1 MVIIPPMSRPTIADV
16 ARQCGVSKTTVSVIL
31 NNSLASSS
39 ARVSP
44 ETQEKVRKAA
54 QELGYRPSWR
64 GRVLSNRKTHI
75 IGVLYAPPMPVV
87 VRGNYEGI
95 MAGIN
100 EAMQANKYHM
110 MLVPLGDNT
119 AEWGAM
125 ILDQR
130 MDGCLVL
137 SRLRDPLPAL
147 LKQAQM
153 PVTLV
158 NADSELA
165 IPRVVAN
172 EYEGAVESTKHLLS
186 LGHKKIHFVLGQ
198 PPSHYSVTQR
208 LAGYTDTMGKAGL
221 GAAVSVFEESTE
233 AFVEMMKTSS
243 DRPTAI
249 LAYTHF
255 TAMKLIRQLWEVGI
269 NVPAELSVSTFS
281 NASPVEDFVPPLT
294 TVALPTEQMGKTAAE
309 LLLEQIKTGGTAPA
323 RRSVLNTKLIVRC
336 STTPPSQK

>member
-1 MVIIPPMSRPTIADV
+1 MVIIPPMTRPTIADV
-16 ARQCGVSKTTVSVIL
+16 AKKCGVSKTTVSVIL

-44 ETQEKVRKAA
+44 ETQDKVRKAA
-54 QELGYRPSWR
+54 EELGYRPSWR

-100 EAMQANKYHM
+100 ETFQANKYHM

-158 NADSELA
+158 NADTELS
-165 IPRVVAN
+165 IPRVLAD
-172 EYEGAVESTKHLLS
+172 EYDGAVENTKHLLS
-186 LGHKKIHFVLGQ
+186 LGHKKIMFALGKQ
-198 PPSHYSVTQR
+198 PGHYSVTQR

-221 GAAVSVFEESTE
+221 GASVSVFEGTTE
-233 AFVEMMKTSS
+233 EFVEMMKTSS
-243 DRPTAI
+243 DRPTAV

-255 TAMKLIRQLWEVGI
+255 MAMRLLRQLWEAGI
-269 NVPAELSVSTFS
+269 KVPEELSVSTFS

-294 TVALPTEQMGKTAAE
+294 TVALPTELMGKTAAE
-309 LLLEQIKTGGTAPA
+309 MLLEQIKTNGGAPVKRA
-323 RRSVLNTKLIVRC
+323 VLKTKLIVRC
-336 STTPPSQK
+336 STASPRS